1 MLKGRYSL
9 KQKIKFLVNDELAY
23 CIQNHNEFYDDFKKE
38 NYLDFLIALEQNE
51 DIFSERI
58 LQKINKKESVNITV
72 GEGMN
77 KEVLTFNV
85 FIQEANNVLMQI
97 ELSLHYREQYLGYC
111 DCTNNCEGLS
121 CDWSMPVIKTKV
133 ITESNKFEYRGNFK
147 QLKEERERLMKG
159 LNLIEQ

>member
-1 MLKGRYSL
+1 MKGRYSL

-111 DCTNNCEGLS
+111 DCTDNCEGLS
-121 CDWSMPVIKTKV
+121 CDWSAPLITSKV
-133 ITESNKFEYRGNFK
+133 ITETTMLEYEGNLKNLEEERK
-147 QLKEERERLMKG
+147 QLTKEMGTYE
-159 LNLIEQ
+159 